1 MLESGAMNRL
11 PAALLLLA
19 LASCTSSVSTAP
31 EKAPAPPPGD
41 MKLLPGYEHRPLQ
54 GIDTAVGEIVKGE
67 RVVIRYDIGPLAG
80 DRVRPEDRDK
90 CLIYEEKRIEGQTA
104 RFCSTS
110 DGLDV
115 TFAES
120 SANFFV
126 RPENEAEL
134 QELVTMVESFRSVR
148 TVREG
153 E

>member
-19 LASCTSSVSTAP
+19 LASCTSVSAAP
-31 EKAPAPPPGD
+31 EKAPEPPPGG

-54 GIDTAVGEIVKGE
+54 GIDTSVGEIVKGE

-80 DRVRPEDRDK
+80 DRVRPEDREK

-104 RFCSTS
+104 RFCSTPT
-110 DGLDV
+110 GLDV

-134 QELVTMVESFRSVR
+134 RELVMMVESFRSVR
-148 TVREG
+148 SRR
-153 E
+153 